1 MVNDDHRPFLIRGYR
16 RSDREAV
23 RKLCCDTG
31 FLGDPIDPVYED
43 RELFADFLTT
53 YYTDHEPGSCFLLE
67 VDGEI
72 RGYLLG
78 SRKPLQNQLYA
89 LYQNVWLF
97 FRALTRYFRYNERS
111 RRFVRWI
118 LVHGWREV
126 PAAPRRTP
134 HFHINLLPDA
144 RKVSTTRA
152 LMSAYLSYLYRS
164 GEKRVYGQIITF
176 ESRRGEKMFE
186 RYGFK
191 VLNRAEI
198 TKYKAIYPESV
209 YLSTVIKNLET
220 AEPLSVTTRSTLL
233 TVATCSKRRRALS
246 VPHFLAGIAQLVEQ
260 LICNQQVVGSNPSAG
275 SLHFPFSNGD
285 CLITRSVLDVEL
297 LHDAVESLHAIKLE

>member
-1 MVNDDHRPFLIRGYR
+1 MLNDDHQPFLIRGYR
-16 RSDREAV
+16 ASDRESV
-23 RKLCCDTG
+23 RKLCCETG
-31 FLGDPIDPVYED
+31 FLGEPIDPVYQD

-53 YYTDHEPGSCFLLE
+53 YYTDHEPESCFLLE

-72 RGYLLG
+72 SGYLLG

-97 FRALTRYFRYNERS
+97 FRALTRYFRYNQRS
-111 RRFVRWI
+111 RRFIRWI
-118 LVHGWREV
+118 LAYGWREV
-126 PAAPRRTP
+126 PAQPRQVP
-134 HFHINLLPDA
+134 HFHINLLPEA

-164 GEKRVYGQIITF
+164 GEKRVCGQIVTF

-198 TKYKAIYPESV
+198 TKYKAFYPESV

-220 AEPLSVTTRSTLL
+220 ADPLSAYS
-233 TVATCSKRRRALS
+233 RAR
-246 VPHFLAGIAQLVEQ
+246 E
-260 LICNQQVVGSNPSAG
+260 
-275 SLHFPFSNGD
+275 
-285 CLITRSVLDVEL
+285 
-297 LHDAVESLHAIKLE
+297 